1 MKVLRKY
8 LRRLLMIISYV
19 IILNI
24 LSVLRVHATTEINY
38 KEVDNRCIYTYE
50 VQEKEESSFLSS
62 LEKEKTIDNLKATL
76 IDTQKTGGSTTM
88 NTIRTVEKSFI
99 SNTNDTSEI
108 LSNISNTIDYSEN
121 GYTGILNFDTTSLKV
136 DEIKGQSHE
145 YKVSITRT
153 YNNYSRNDLDTIPK
167 TISQNGITYY
177 LVNPTWKVTST
188 EVIDNQEVPET
199 YSAIMNYEGIAT
211 RTDPSTYEVHYAY
224 SGNVE
229 KVDEKPLIY
238 TVTYEKETKFNFIP
252 AVLTSGGIFFC
263 AIFLILSR
271 KHITLYNKQNN
282 GFKKIRKINIKN
294 SSIKL
299 DKYKH
304 LYTSKEF
311 KLEFDKKYFEKYKN
325 SNIDIVYDNETKNTE
340 IIRNSVIVR
349 F

>member
-1 MKVLRKY
+1 MEVLRTF

-24 LSVLRVHATTEINY
+24 LSVLSVHATTETNY
-38 KEVDNRCIYTYE
+38 TEVNNKCIYTYE
-50 VQEKEESSFLSS
+50 VQEKEENSFLSS
-62 LEKEKTIDNLKATL
+62 LEKEKTIDNSKATL
-76 IDTQKTGGSTTM
+76 FDTQKTGGSTTT
-88 NTIRTVEKSFI
+88 NTIKKVEKSFI
-99 SNTNDTSEI
+99 SNTNDSSEI

-136 DEIKGQSHE
+136 DEIKGQSYE
-145 YKVSITRT
+145 YKVSITKT
-153 YNNYSRNDLDTIPK
+153 YTNYARNDLDTIPK

-177 LVNPTWKVTST
+177 LVNPTWKITST
-188 EVIDNQEVPET
+188 EIIDNQEIPVT

-211 RTDPSTYEVHYAY
+211 STAPSTYEVHYTY

-229 KVDEKPLIY
+229 KIDEKPLIY
-238 TVTYEKETKFNFIP
+238 TVTYEKESQFNFIP

-271 KHITLYNKQNN
+271 KHITLYNKQDNE
-282 GFKKIRKINIKN
+282 FKKIRKINIKN
-294 SSIKL
+294 NSIKL

-325 SNIDIVYDNETKNTE
+325 TNIDITYNNITKNTE
-340 IIRNSVIVR
+340 ITRDSVILR